1 MTDERAAL
9 IESLA
14 RGEPCAADACLSR
27 LPDNCQC
34 AHAAFMLAS
43 DAAKIARLS
52 EEARYERARADKAVA
67 QLEATKA
74 DFRDFADTRELI
86 VRDYCALVDA
96 LGVDMDAPPAVLD
109 AVRRHG
115 LSLSALNAARK
126 EARALREALAK
137 AHEAAEIS
145 ECRIAEVYDYIV
157 KARDAVNGSAHLAS
171 GVVPRGSLSVLQDI
185 FEWLQKAKYGLGG
198 RTNVAGSIAELTRAA
213 AIRAGGEK

>member
-1 MTDERAAL
+1 MIPPMTDPDELAALVERLNELVAHHERLEQGAYDCYLDEDDRAPIKRAA
-9 IESLA
+9 
-14 RGEPCAADACLSR
+14 CALT
-27 LPDNCQC
+27 
-34 AHAAFMLAS
+34 
-43 DAAKIARLS
+43 RLS
-52 EEARYERARADKAVA
+52 E
-67 QLEATKA
+67 
-74 DFRDFADTRELI
+74 
-86 VRDYCALVDA
+86 
-96 LGVDMDAPPAVLD
+96 
-109 AVRRHG
+109 
-115 LSLSALNAARK
+115 

-213 AIRAGGEK
+213 LARAKGETE

>member
-9 IESLA
+9 IEWLA
-14 RGEPCAADACLSR
+14 KTCEERYPYRNGETYHEDWRPTDDTVRPVTYGVLRAINAEL
-27 LPDNCQC
+27 
-34 AHAAFMLAS
+34 
-43 DAAKIARLS
+43 ARLS
-52 EEARYERARADKAVA
+52 A
-67 QLEATKA
+67 
-74 DFRDFADTRELI
+74 
-86 VRDYCALVDA
+86 
-96 LGVDMDAPPAVLD
+96 
-109 AVRRHG
+109 
-115 LSLSALNAARK
+115 

-157 KARDAVNGSAHLAS
+157 KARDAVNGSTHLAS

-213 AIRAGGEK
+213 LAHAKGD

>member
-1 MTDERAAL
+1 MMSDED
-9 IESLA
+9 LA
-14 RGEPCAADACLSR
+14 RLAQGDLCAPNRCRDTSDPSACL
-27 LPDNCQC
+27 C
-34 AHAAFMLAS
+34 AKAAS
-43 DAAKIARLS
+43 EIARLS
-52 EEARYERARADKAVA
+52 E
-67 QLEATKA
+67 
-74 DFRDFADTRELI
+74 
-86 VRDYCALVDA
+86 
-96 LGVDMDAPPAVLD
+96 
-109 AVRRHG
+109 
-115 LSLSALNAARK
+115 

-213 AIRAGGEK
+213 LARAKGEAE